1 MKKFISYSLVV
12 ATLVWTLG
20 VAAVAPASAAVPADG
35 SVIKVKGGVDI
46 YYVEGGQKH
55 RFLNPTVLKSWY
67 FKSDAASSAG
77 VDFAKVGLKEVEAA
91 DFNALPTGSD
101 VTVRPGTFLVQFG
114 LATAI
119 YAVGPSAELYKVDSP
134 ATAAKLFGSNW
145 GKKVVV
151 FPSNYNNVNRY
162 GPVAGTLTSSSKLP
176 DGSLVKFTGDDKTYV
191 ITGGQKQE
199 VTAEGFIANGLN
211 SAFVKTASNPA
222 DYATV
227 SGAITGVSS
236 MLSTRAIAANVPV
249 STGAVKVSLASNSP
263 ASASVPQTASRVPF
277 AKVNLTASND
287 GTATVES
294 ITVKRSGLSSYSAF
308 AKVWAEK
315 DGMTVASKRAMSSND
330 EVILTFDPVLSIPA
344 GQTVSVDI
352 LAELSSAT
360 GNAALGVTAM
370 TGSGSASG
378 LPVTG
383 NLMTFVN
390 YSVTG
395 LTLTR
400 ALNSSSTV
408 SVGDED
414 VELGQVNVAFST
426 NTRDV
431 ILSSLTLKN
440 TQAEE
445 LSKTLMNVYLEHN
458 GERVSSNGVIDGR
471 YITFNFNSGYTMSDD
486 DSDLTF
492 SIKADVIGRESTG
505 VLDLRLNK
513 KTDFSA
519 YEKATGFGVTPT
531 SDEDVLINGIQ
542 IESGLVTVSKKATSP
557 SDTTV
562 VKGTNGQVVLLANIK
577 ADEAINADGLK
588 VKYSASDLTSFQNVK
603 VYLNNVLLG
612 SFDPSSTTT
621 STSELIDSPLT
632 LNKGNNEVKVTVD
645 VKSTASSNATF
656 NAQLDGPSF
665 ALLDTPEYV
674 SNGNA
679 VDAGDIS
686 GTATGAVI
694 TAGAGSMTVVRN
706 DGYATDRPAVK
717 GSTDVSLGKF
727 AVKAV
732 DDSVK
737 LTSILLSSNSGSGTP
752 VPDSSIYD
760 MKLFVD
766 GVQIGST
773 RNFASG
779 ATFSSLNYAIA
790 KDVTKVVEL
799 KGSFD
804 SAATGTFKTTLTFNA
819 VDSVGKAIDQKT
831 ATTTQTLVQD
841 GGSVTLDLSPNTP
854 YSSILIAPLS
864 GQEVARYK
872 LTALRDAISITELTL
887 TNYGT
892 TTPTSTAAA
901 DPRVAA
907 YKLYVGS
914 TMVGEGTPL
923 DGALTVTFTTGKIV
937 VPANGT
943 IDLVVKADLN
953 AIELASE
960 TNMPISLGISGVKA
974 KGSNGSELASG
985 SITTTPSKS
994 NILVIR
1000 KGMPVISKL
1009 SGISSSAGATQQLG
1023 EFKID
1028 AVGEDVE
1035 LTDLTVSLN
1044 GTGSASTS
1052 DFILQEVGKSTDLAT
1067 STDGAFADFSTIISK
1082 GTSKTYR
1089 VFANTASVATDK
1101 TFGISISG
1109 SADTNAIAWNEYF
1122 VDGGFTGAYDSSWIM
1137 SSAIDFGTMKY

>member
-77 VDFAKVGLKEVEAA
+77 VDFSKVGLKEVDAA

-134 ATAAKLFGSNW
+134 ATAAKLFGANW

-191 ITGGQKQE
+191 ITNGQKQE

-236 MLSTRAIAANVPV
+236 MLSTRAIAANVV

-294 ITVKRSGLSSYSAF
+294 ITVKRSGLSSDSAF

-315 DGMTVASKRAMSSND
+315 DGMAIASKRAMNSND
-330 EVILTFDPVLSIPA
+330 EVVLTFAPVLSIPA
-344 GQTVSVDI
+344 GQTVSIDL
-352 LAELSSAT
+352 LAELNGAT
-360 GNAALGVTAM
+360 GNGALGVTAM

-383 NLMTFVN
+383 NLMTFVS
-390 YSVTG
+390 YSVT
-395 LTLTR
+395 TLTF
-400 ALNSSSTV
+400 AATPSTSTL
-408 SVGDED
+408 SVGDEG
-414 VELGQVNVAFST
+414 VELGQFDVNFGANSK
-426 NTRDV
+426 DV
-431 ILSSLTLKN
+431 ILSSVMLKN
-440 TQAEE
+440 TQAED
-445 LSKTLMNVYLEHN
+445 LSGALMNIYIEKN
-458 GERVSSNGVIDGR
+458 GERISSNGVIDGR
-471 YITFNFNSGYTMSDD
+471 YVTINFNNGYTMLKDD
-486 DSDLTF
+486 GNQTF
-492 SIKADVIGRESTG
+492 TIKGDVIGREG
-505 VLDLRLNK
+505 AGLLDLRLNK
-513 KTDFSA
+513 KGDFVA
-519 YEKATGFGVTPT
+519 YEKATGFGATLGHN
-531 SDEDVLINGIQ
+531 DDVHVSGIQ
-542 IESGLVTVSKKATSP
+542 VNSGLVTVSKKATSP
-557 SDTTV
+557 SDVTV
-562 VKGTNGQVVLLANIK
+562 VKGSNGEVVLLANIK

-588 VKYSASDLTSFQNVK
+588 VKYSASDLTSFYNVK

-621 STSELIDSPLT
+621 LTSELIDSPLT

-645 VKSTASSNATF
+645 VKSTATSTATF
-656 NAQLDGPSF
+656 SAQLVGTGS

-679 VDAGDIS
+679 VDAGDVS
-686 GTATGAVI
+686 GTATGAII
-694 TAGAGSMTVVRN
+694 TVGAGSMTVVRS

-727 AVKAV
+727 SVKAV
-732 DDSVK
+732 NDSVK
-737 LTSILLSSNSGSGTP
+737 LTSILLSSNSGSDP
-752 VPDSSIYD
+752 KVPDSSIYD

-766 GVQIGST
+766 GMQIGST
-773 RNFASG
+773 RNFSSG
-779 ATFSSLNYAIA
+779 ATFSSLNYTIA

-819 VDSVGKAIDQKT
+819 VDSLGKAIDQGT
-831 ATTTQTLVQD
+831 AASAQTLVQD
-841 GGSVTLDLSPNTP
+841 GGSVELALSPNTP

-901 DPRVAA
+901 DPRIAA

-923 DGALTVTFTTGKIV
+923 NGALTVTFTTGKIV

-974 KGSNGSELASG
+974 KGSNGSELAID
-985 SITTTPSKS
+985 SITTTSSKS

-1122 VDGGFTGAYDSSWIM
+1122 VDGGFTGAYDSSLIM